1 MSGGHDLVEAGFIA
15 AIAEFHDLRMP
26 FERGVT
32 LVELAEW
39 LAGEGRHEDAA
50 AFALESR
57 ALFEPLGARPW
68 LDRVERLLANA
79 SSMSLAARG
88 ASITGGR

>member
-1 MSGGHDLVEAGFIA
+1 
-15 AIAEFHDLRMP
+15 
-26 FERGVT
+26 VT

-39 LAGEGRHEDAA
+39 LDRLGRQEDAA

-79 SSMSLAARG
+79 SSKSLAARG
-88 ASITGGR
+88 ASMAGGR